1 MKAKSKI
8 KIAANYEHTR
18 NSNRLKFIKNFTTD
32 IKTLFILYRIWHYV
46 HMSMEIPTR
55 IYKIFNSKGIS

>member
-8 KIAANYEHTR
+8 KIAANYEHIR
-18 NSNRLKFIKNFTTD
+18 NPNSLKFIKNFTTD
-32 IKTLFILYRIWHYV
+32 IKTLFILYRICHYV
-46 HMSMEIPTR
+46 RMSKEIPKR